1 MPGEPDKP
9 DWCKN
14 DPPISYFSVQSMVW
28 PADGEQSTKGIDIL
42 IYSSIGQLPYV
53 ISSAPTLGEAD
64 LVGSA
69 SAAAC
74 MEWKHRVDIDMDICY
89 LVFSNLTPAEE
100 PFSTN
105 SLPSWIFKACYVLC
119 GSSWPAEL
127 RATSLPWTS
136 HIIIMIVDHLASM
149 TEVHNYVTFSLC
161 PVYKGTLNMQSN
173 PLMDVLVC
181 CQGIKVI

>member
-53 ISSAPTLGEAD
+53 ISSAPTLGKAD
-64 LVGSA
+64 LDGSA

-74 MEWKHRVDIDMDICY
+74 METQGWHSYGY
-89 LVFSNLTPAEE
+89 LLLSFSNLTPAEAE
-100 PFSTN
+100 AEAEAEAAILN
-105 SLPSWIFKACYVLC
+105 KLGAKLNLEGLLC
-119 GSSWPAEL
+119 AL
-127 RATSLPWTS
+127 
-136 HIIIMIVDHLASM
+136 
-149 TEVHNYVTFSLC
+149 
-161 PVYKGTLNMQSN
+161 
-173 PLMDVLVC
+173 
-181 CQGIKVI
+181 

>member
-1 MPGEPDKP
+1 MGESDVDISADIKRYGRENGLKMPGEPDKP

-53 ISSAPTLGEAD
+53 ISSAPTLGKAD

-105 SLPSWIFKACYVLC
+105 SLPS
-119 GSSWPAEL
+119 
-127 RATSLPWTS
+127 
-136 HIIIMIVDHLASM
+136 
-149 TEVHNYVTFSLC
+149 
-161 PVYKGTLNMQSN
+161 
-173 PLMDVLVC
+173 
-181 CQGIKVI
+181 